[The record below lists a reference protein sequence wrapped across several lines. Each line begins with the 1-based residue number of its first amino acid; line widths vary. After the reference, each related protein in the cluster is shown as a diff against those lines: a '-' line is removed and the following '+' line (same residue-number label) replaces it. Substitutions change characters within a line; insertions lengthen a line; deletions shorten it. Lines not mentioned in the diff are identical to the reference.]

1 MENIGGTILSGAISV
16 VVTLVVTLLFNKL
29 VSLPKSIKQEKLRQ
43 QQELA
48 NIRAQ
53 QQEEL
58 AAIRVAY
65 QEEIQ
70 KLRTELEA
78 FSKRLESSEAIIN
91 NLHEYRAQSL
101 KIQEQLN
108 AADAKALAAL
118 ENLLV
123 SMRRLEAREKN
134 SLRAKILR
142 EYRLFTNPLKNP
154 KLAWSE
160 MEHHAFF
167 ELVSDYEDLG
177 GNDFVHSTV
186 LPAMNGLEVILMTDG
201 EALAELM
208 ASRKF

>member
-1 MENIGGTILSGAISV
+1 MENIGGTVLSGAISV
-16 VVTLVVTLLFNKL
+16 VVTLIVTLLFNKL

-58 AAIRVAY
+58 AAVRAAY

-70 KLRTELEA
+70 KLRNDLE
-78 FSKRLESSEAIIN
+78 SVSRRLESSEAIVN
-91 NLHEYRAQSL
+91 KLHEYRAQSL

-108 AADAKALAAL
+108 AADAQALAAL
-118 ENLLV
+118 DNLLV

-186 LPAMNGLEVILMTDG
+186 LPAMNSLEVILINDG